1 MLNACYTY
9 VIHLI
14 KEFIF
19 VPHHEMKH
27 SFRIFFLVTLL
38 TAKFTLSFFGQSE
51 RGHSEFE
58 ASFSKSSHTSLQL
71 EAICCT
77 DENETRVEGDDDTDE
92 NEYDLQCENKFVAW
106 SHGQRYQSSI
116 FANLDFLSSESLFI
130 LYRNFRL

>member
-1 MLNACYTY
+1 M
-9 VIHLI
+9 
-14 KEFIF
+14 
-19 VPHHEMKH
+19 PHHEMKH

-51 RGHSEFE
+51 RFHSEFE
-58 ASFSKSSHTSLQL
+58 AIFSKSSQTSLL
-71 EAICCT
+71 HEAICCT
-77 DENETRVEGDDDTDE
+77 DENETIIEGDDDSDE